1 MANLLK
7 KAWSDMKESA
17 KAQHE
22 VNKAEFKAVKAE
34 SKANFEYNRGKN
46 SLKRAKEQA
55 KQSWDDAH
63 MSPAERTA
71 KVRAE
76 QQQAIQAANER
87 IDAAEQ
93 KLAELK
99 ENN

>member
-1 MANLLK
+1 MK
-7 KAWSDMKESA
+7 KYLN
-17 KAQHE
+17 AQHE
-22 VNKAEFKAVKAE
+22 VNKAEFKTVKAE

-55 KQSWDDAH
+55 KQSWDDTH
-63 MSPAERTA
+63 MSPAERGA

-93 KLAELK
+93 IKALSEEILS
-99 ENN
+99 N

>member
-1 MANLLK
+1 MAK
-7 KAWSDMKESA
+7 VITSA
-17 KAQHE
+17 TFDLFHE
-22 VNKAEFKAVKAE
+22 GH
-34 SKANFEYNRGKN
+34 YNI
-46 SLKRAKEQA
+46 LKRAKEQA

-99 ENN
+99 

>member
-7 KAWSDMKESA
+7 KAISDMKESA

-22 VNKAEFKAVKAE
+22 VNKAEFAAVKAE

-63 MSPAERTA
+63 MTPAERTA
-71 KVRAE
+71 KVRAAQAE
-76 QQQAIQAANER
+76 QIKVANDR
-87 IDAAEQ
+87 IEAAEQ